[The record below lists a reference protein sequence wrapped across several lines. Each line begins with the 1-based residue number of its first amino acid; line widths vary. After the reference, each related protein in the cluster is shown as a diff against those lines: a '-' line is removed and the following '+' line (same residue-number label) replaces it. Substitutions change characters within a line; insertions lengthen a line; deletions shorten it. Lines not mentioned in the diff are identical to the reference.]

1 MDFVGHW
8 PDIRVSKEWRRD
20 MKRLLLAFAFA
31 ACLGNA
37 HRVAAQDYPTRPVHL
52 VVGYPAGLTP
62 DIVARLIAQSL
73 SARLGQQVIIDNRPG
88 AGSNIGTEAVARAPA
103 DGYTLLVPTFANAV
117 NATLYNG
124 LNFDLVRDIAPV
136 IGTFRSPAVL
146 VVAPTFP
153 ARTVAELIAYAKANP
168 GKVNYASAGYGT
180 VNNVAGEMFNTMASV
195 ELVHIPYRGSYMP
208 DLLGGQVQLTFAPI
222 ATVIEYIK
230 AGKLHALAVTSAT
243 RSDALPDVPTVG
255 EFLPGY
261 EANVWHGIG
270 APKGT
275 PPEIIDKLN
284 KEINAVLADPNTK
297 ERFAELGGTVLGG
310 SPVDFGKLVADEI
323 KKWAKVIR
331 LANIK
336 PE

>member
-1 MDFVGHW
+1 M
-8 PDIRVSKEWRRD
+8 RK
-20 MKRLLLAFAFA
+20 LLLALVFA

-37 HRVAAQDYPTRPVHL
+37 DSAAAQDYPTRPVHL
-52 VVGYPAGLTP
+52 VVGFPAGLTP

-73 SARLGQQVIIDNRPG
+73 SGRLGQQVIIDNRPG
-88 AGSNIGTEAVARAPA
+88 AGSNIGTEAVAHAPA

-136 IGTFRSPAVL
+136 AGTFRSPAVL

-153 ARTVAELIAYAKANP
+153 AKTVAELIAYAKANP

-180 VNNVAGEMFNTMASV
+180 VNNVAGEMFNAMAGV

-230 AGKLHALAVTSAT
+230 AGKLRALAVTSAT

-261 EANVWHGIG
+261 EANIWHGIG
-270 APKGT
+270 APKGA
-275 PPEIIDKLN
+275 PPEVIDKLN
-284 KEINAVLADPNTK
+284 KAINAVLADPKTK

-310 SPVDFGKLVADEI
+310 SPDDFGKLMADEI